1 MMSIALFS
9 PLRALPA
16 CPLALAGSRQA
27 YQAIADKGSGA
38 AVNIDMAEP
47 GETIPAIPAAT
58 LVLFRERADG
68 PPELLLVERSKG
80 MAFAGG
86 AIVFP
91 GGRVDTDDHHLASR
105 HPHIEPDC
113 AAARIAAIRE
123 TIEESGVPIG
133 LASPPP
139 SGWLEEA
146 RQALHAREKFST
158 LLDAADLALDLEAL
172 IPFARWRPNFKETR
186 VFDTRFYIARAPED
200 LPEAIVDAT
209 ENVRTFWDSAQA
221 TIEAAL
227 RGDVH
232 VIFPT
237 HRNLERLALFNTFE
251 EARAH
256 AETVPVET
264 VTPWVEKD
272 GETIFLCIPEGLG
285 YPVTRESM
293 TTAKRAGD

>member
-1 MMSIALFS
+1 MTIEM
-9 PLRALPA
+9 
-16 CPLALAGSRQA
+16 AG
-27 YQAIADKGSGA
+27 D
-38 AVNIDMAEP
+38 

-91 GGRVDTDDHHLASR
+91 GGRIDEDDHQLAAR
-105 HPHIEPDC
+105 HDLADRDC

-133 LASPPP
+133 LARTPP
-139 SGWLEEA
+139 SGWLEDA
-146 RQALHAREKFST
+146 RRALHNREKFSQ
-158 LLDAADLALDLEAL
+158 LLDAAGLNLDLHAL

-186 VFDTRFYIARAPED
+186 VFDTRFYIARAPDD

-209 ENVRTFWDSAQA
+209 ENVRTYWDSAQA
-221 TIEAAL
+221 TIDAAL

-237 HRNLERLALFNTFE
+237 HRNLERLAQFGSFE

-256 AETVPVET
+256 AHATPVEM
-264 VTPWVEKD
+264 VTPWVEKNGD
-272 GETIFLCIPEGLG
+272 EVFLCIPEGLG
-285 YPVTRESM
+285 YPVTRESFK
-293 TTAKRAGD
+293 TAKRAGD